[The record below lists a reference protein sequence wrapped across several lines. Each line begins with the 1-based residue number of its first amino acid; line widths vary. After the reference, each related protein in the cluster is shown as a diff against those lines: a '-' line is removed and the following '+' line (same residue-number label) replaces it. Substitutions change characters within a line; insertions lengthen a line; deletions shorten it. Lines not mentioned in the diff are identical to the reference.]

1 MNKNIKIVT
10 LVLVGI
16 SQFSLAQIKEER
28 LILDRKR
35 EPEVKKIEKKKTS
48 VETEKN
54 YPPKEKEQEKVE
66 YKITNVPAVSDFK
79 TSTIEGEDISPKFNN
94 DSQRNFFQAGFGNY
108 SKFLADANISYEID
122 DKTEVGVDLHGLTT
136 NGLTKDFSWNSKR
149 SDFNAAAFL
158 NSFSDKGKL
167 NITADWGNHNY
178 NYYGIY
184 ALQPSS
190 DVDLKQ
196 SYNQLKINGFYDFY
210 SNDIFNNV
218 KFKSSLL
225 TDHFDARE
233 NLGSAELNLSKYD
246 LPFFS
251 AKDMKINA
259 DLGVNLSTQDS
270 KFSLL
275 NKNQSNFLL
284 TSLKPKISFYKGNS
298 YLAIGSDFSFVN
310 AKISDKN
317 TAETKT
323 NNFRWFPFAEVLF
336 EATEQYKFYAG
347 IDGGVQLNS
356 YADLLQQNPYLVSD
370 VVLKPTETKYHFYF
384 GLKGDI
390 DQELKYDVKAGFS
403 DLKNAQFF
411 RANDL
416 FDYNNTLNRS
426 AYNFANTFSAVYDDG
441 TLSEVKGSLQY
452 FPLQNLV
459 IDAELHYMKFNLKNL
474 NDVYY
479 KPVLQSTF
487 GAKYSLLDRK
497 LNLGFKGIF
506 VAERKTNAYQIE
518 VDGVVPNQFTSTEI
532 AKKSLPAYLDLN
544 LNADYKINKNF
555 TVFVMGNNLLNKKYE
570 HYLGYKVLGAQ
581 VLGGIRIAF

>member
-66 YKITNVPAVSDFK
+66 YKITNVPMVSDFK
-79 TSTIEGEDISPKFNN
+79 TSTIEGEDISPKFNT
-94 DSQRNFFQAGFGNY
+94 DSQRNYFQAGFGNY
-108 SKFLADANISYEID
+108 SKFLADGNISYEID

-370 VVLKPTETKYHFYF
+370 VVLKPTEAKYHFYF

-441 TLSEVKGSLQY
+441 TLSEVKGNLQY

-474 NDVYY
+474 NEVYY

-506 VAERKTNAYQIE
+506 VAERTTNAYQID
-518 VDGVVPNQFTSTEI
+518 VNGVVPNQFTSTEN

-555 TVFVMGNNLLNKKYE
+555 TVFVMGNNILNKKYE

>member
-1 MNKNIKIVT
+1 MNKNIKILS

-54 YPPKEKEQEKVE
+54 YPPKEKSQEPVE

-94 DSQRNFFQAGFGNY
+94 DSQRNYFQAGFGNY
-108 SKFLADANISYEID
+108 SKFLADGNISYEINKD
-122 DKTEVGVDLHGLTT
+122 TEVGVDVHGLSTI
-136 NGLTKDFSWNSKR
+136 GLKKEFPWSSKQ

-158 NSFSDKGKL
+158 NSFSNKGKL

-190 DVDLKQ
+190 DIDLKQ

-210 SNDIFNNV
+210 SNDILNNV

-275 NKNQSNFLL
+275 NENQSNFLL

-310 AKISDKN
+310 AKIWDKN
-317 TAETKT
+317 TPEAKT
-323 NNFRWFPFAEVLF
+323 NDFKWFPFAEVLF

-403 DLKNAQFF
+403 DLKNVQFF

-452 FPLQNLV
+452 FPLQNLI

-474 NDVYY
+474 NEVYY

-487 GAKYSLLDRK
+487 GVKYSLLDRK

-506 VAERKTNAYQIE
+506 VVERKTNAYQID
-518 VDGVVPNQFTSTEI
+518 VDGVVPNQFTSTEN

-581 VLGGIRIAF
+581 VLGGLRISF